1 MILYF
6 SGTGNSAY
14 AAERI
19 GENTGDDVLN
29 LCGRIKNHDFSK
41 IHSDRPWVIA
51 APAYAWRIPHI
62 LHEWLEKAEL
72 SGNREIYF
80 VITCAGKIGNAGQYL
95 KKLCESK
102 NLLYMGSIPV
112 IMPNNYVVLSPVT
125 GKKEAVEIV
134 QRAEEKLDKAAYFI
148 ENHRKFPQLS
158 ATVGDKVNSSFV
170 NGMFYKMFVQGK
182 KFYAADTC
190 VSCGKCAD
198 MCPLNNIRIENG
210 KPVWGKDCTHCM
222 ACICRCPSE
231 AIEYGKQT
239 RGKLRYTC
247 PK

>member
-19 GENTGDDVLN
+19 GEKAGDDVIN
-29 LCGRIKNHDFSK
+29 LFDRIRNHDYTK

-62 LHEWLEKAEL
+62 LHEWLENAEL

-95 KKLCESK
+95 KKLCDSK
-102 NLLYMGSIPV
+102 NLVYKGTIPV

-125 GKKEAVEIV
+125 GGKEALEIIH
-134 QRAEEKLDKAAYFI
+134 QAEEKLDKAACLIKNYG
-148 ENHRKFPQLS
+148 RLPQPDL
-158 ATVGDKVNSSFV
+158 TTGDKVNSSIV
-170 NGMFYKMFVQGK
+170 NGIFYKVFVHPK
-182 KFYAADTC
+182 KFYATDTC
-190 VSCGKCAD
+190 VSCGKCAG

-222 ACICRCPSE
+222 ACICLCPSE